1 MKLNFED
8 ERPIFLQVAEGIED
22 GILIGAYP
30 EEGQVPSTTEIS
42 AVYKI
47 NPATALKGVNR
58 LVEEGILYKRRG
70 LGMFVAEGAIEAV
83 KEKRKAAF
91 SDQYVTRLTREAK
104 RLSLTLGET
113 VELIERSYRDES
125 DQNQ

>member
-1 MKLNFED
+1 MKINFED

-22 GILIGAYP
+22 GILVGAYQ

-42 AVYKI
+42 VTYKI

-70 LGMFVAEGAIEAV
+70 LGMFVAQGALRAV
-83 KEKRKAAF
+83 REKRKAAF
-91 SDQYVTRLTREAK
+91 SDQHVRPLTREAK
-104 RLSLTLGET
+104 RLGLTQGET
-113 VELIERSYRDES
+113 VELIERSFEDE
-125 DQNQ
+125 

>member
-22 GILIGAYP
+22 GILMGAYP

-42 AVYKI
+42 VTYKI

-70 LGMFVAEGAIEAV
+70 LGMFVAEGAIKTV

-113 VELIERSYRDES
+113 VELIERSYRDE
-125 DQNQ
+125 

>member
-1 MKLNFED
+1 MQIHFQD

-22 GILIGAYP
+22 GILVGAYP

-42 AVYKI
+42 LSYKI

-70 LGMFVAEGAIEAV
+70 LGMFVAEGAIAKV
-83 KEKRKAAF
+83 QEKRKAAF
-91 SDQYVTRLTREAK
+91 SKQYVKPLTREAK
-104 RLSLTLGET
+104 RLGLTWGET
-113 VELIERSYRDES
+113 AEFIERSFDDEQ
-125 DQNQ
+125 D